1 VTTSAG
7 GPAQLEK
14 VGQTVGMPNS
24 SASLFARAE
33 RVTPGGVHSP
43 VRAFRSVGGS
53 PVFFARGNGPHL
65 IDVDGRAY
73 IDFCLSFGPLVLGH
87 ADPDVAGAVRNAVG
101 DGWSFGACEP
111 YSLALA
117 EWMTSHL
124 PWVERVR
131 FVSSGTEAVMSAL
144 RVARAATGRSK
155 ILKFEGCYHGHTDAM
170 LVQAGSGLAAGR
182 AAASSAGVT
191 EGTFAD
197 TLVVPLDDDAA
208 LDAVFAASSS
218 ELAAVI
224 VEPVPA
230 NYGLLPQRVEWL
242 TGLADRCRRAGAL
255 LILDEVIS
263 GFRVG
268 IGGMAGRLNLRPDLV
283 CYGKVIG
290 GGFPVAAYA
299 GRGDLMD
306 LVAPVGPVYQ
316 AGTLS
321 ANPVGMRAGLASLTK
336 MAAYRDSS
344 AGGDG
349 WTILNARTSA
359 FVDALRSGL
368 RRASAPI
375 DVVQDASMFWLRLH
389 ADRPV
394 RRVADIPERQGEW
407 YRQFFHAAL
416 DRGVYL
422 PPAAFEVSFLSMAHD
437 EKTLSSALDALVD
450 AAASVE
456 LRV

>member
-1 VTTSAG
+1 MN
-7 GPAQLEK
+7 E
-14 VGQTVGMPNS
+14 S
-24 SASLFARAE
+24 SSLFARAQ

-53 PVFFARGNGPHL
+53 PVFFARGQGPRL
-65 IDVDGRAY
+65 IDVEGRPY

-87 ADPDVAGAVRNAVG
+87 ADPDVAEAVHAAVA

-117 EWMTSHL
+117 EWMTSRL

-144 RVARAATGRSK
+144 RVARAATGRNK

-170 LVQAGSGLAAGR
+170 LVRAGSGLADGR

-191 EGTFAD
+191 PGTFAD

-208 LDAVFAASSS
+208 LDRVF
-218 ELAAVI
+218 EHDGRDIAAVI
-224 VEPVPA
+224 VEPLPA
-230 NYGLLPQRVEWL
+230 NYGLLPQRPEWVK
-242 TGLADRCRRAGAL
+242 GLAARCREAGAL

-268 IGGMAGRLNLRPDLV
+268 LGGMAERLGLRPDLV
-283 CYGKVIG
+283 TYGKVIG

-321 ANPVGMRAGLASLTK
+321 ANPVGMRAGLASLQK
-336 MAAYRDSS
+336 MS
-344 AGGDG
+344 ASRRSAEGAKADG
-349 WTILNARTSA
+349 WDILNARTAA
-359 FVDALRSGL
+359 FTDALAAGL
-368 RRASAPI
+368 ARVGAPI
-375 DVVQDASMFWLRLH
+375 DVVRDASMFWLRLH
-389 ADRPV
+389 TDRPI

-407 YRQFFHAAL
+407 YRKFFHAAL

-422 PPAAFEVSFLSMAHD
+422 PPAAFEVNFLSMAHD
-437 EKTLSSALDALVD
+437 EETLAMALDVLVD
-450 AAASVE
+450 AAKP
-456 LRV
+456 